1 MKISILL
8 RTLRSLLS
16 IFVVTAL
23 TYTII
28 YTMVPRRLIFRQDP
42 NYNKIAKTADSKANY
57 ENTIYER
64 MGYIDYYDTK
74 ELQEKA
80 SSLDKSVTTKPTKE
94 NKAIYQKY
102 VDSLGHGWRLHQ
114 FKQSKQFYATR
125 DVPVLERVFGF
136 YTHLFEFD
144 NTGWV
149 KDKTNP
155 NLKRYI
161 RIENDP
167 AIGWSVVGSGTK
179 HKYLLYFNSQ
189 FPFVHQNFVKM
200 NLGTS
205 YPTYAEVRYWNGS
218 GTSSGWVNSAA
229 LVWVGSNSSKPKP
242 SGSRATASD
251 LSRKPD
257 DTWNSLTV
265 TYSDGDEAQTVSL
278 QTLGVAMSEIYM
290 DGEFLRVPT
299 ASLSWETEADD
310 NQRIAVIYAPST
322 GKCTMREEASKKGK
336 IIMTCKAGR
345 VVTVLRVGDVYTRI
359 VYDGVE
365 GLVLNSCLKF
375 YETPDEDTF
384 TTGLLSAKGKTNTT
398 ATVSVYQLTKSRR
411 RLDKIRVGAYL
422 AVMDKVGEWYEVDV
436 NGWHGFVKDANV
448 TLDAPLPD

>member
-1 MKISILL
+1 MKRLL
-8 RTLRSLLS
+8 MLLTT
-16 IFVVTAL
+16 FCLLLMTTAL
-23 TYTII
+23 AETEAEW
-28 YTMVPRRLIFRQDP
+28 
-42 NYNKIAKTADSKANY
+42 NAKCEWKTGTGTTLYAVTQGTA
-57 ENTIYER
+57 T
-64 MGYIDYYDTK
+64 
-74 ELQEKA
+74 
-80 SSLDKSVTTKPTKE
+80 SSDLSD
-94 NKAIYQKY
+94 
-102 VDSLGHGWRLHQ
+102 
-114 FKQSKQFYATR
+114 F
-125 DVPVLERVFGF
+125 VPVGTLPANTYVGILER
-136 YTHLFEFD
+136 
-144 NTGWV
+144 
-149 KDKTNP
+149 
-155 NLKRYI
+155 
-161 RIENDP
+161 
-167 AIGWSVVGSGTK
+167 SG
-179 HKYLLYFNSQ
+179 
-189 FPFVHQNFVKM
+189 
-200 NLGTS
+200 
-205 YPTYAEVRYWNGS
+205 
-218 GTSSGWVNSAA
+218 
-229 LVWVGSNSSKPKP
+229 KPKP

-265 TYSDGDEAQTVSL
+265 TYSAGDEAQTVSL

-345 VVTVLRVGDVYTRI
+345 VVSVLRVGDVYTRI

-375 YETPDEDTF
+375 YETPDEDAF

>member
-1 MKISILL
+1 M
-8 RTLRSLLS
+8 
-16 IFVVTAL
+16 
-23 TYTII
+23 
-28 YTMVPRRLIFRQDP
+28 
-42 NYNKIAKTADSKANY
+42 
-57 ENTIYER
+57 
-64 MGYIDYYDTK
+64 
-74 ELQEKA
+74 
-80 SSLDKSVTTKPTKE
+80 
-94 NKAIYQKY
+94 
-102 VDSLGHGWRLHQ
+102 
-114 FKQSKQFYATR
+114 
-125 DVPVLERVFGF
+125 
-136 YTHLFEFD
+136 
-144 NTGWV
+144 
-149 KDKTNP
+149 
-155 NLKRYI
+155 
-161 RIENDP
+161 
-167 AIGWSVVGSGTK
+167 
-179 HKYLLYFNSQ
+179 
-189 FPFVHQNFVKM
+189 
-200 NLGTS
+200 
-205 YPTYAEVRYWNGS
+205 
-218 GTSSGWVNSAA
+218 
-229 LVWVGSNSSKPKP
+229 
-242 SGSRATASD
+242 
-251 LSRKPD
+251 
-257 DTWNSLTV
+257 TV

-310 NQRIAVIYAPST
+310 DQRIAVIYAPST

-375 YETPDEDTF
+375 YETPDEDAF

>member
-1 MKISILL
+1 MKRLL
-8 RTLRSLLS
+8 MLLTT
-16 IFVVTAL
+16 FCLLLMTTAL
-23 TYTII
+23 AETEAEW
-28 YTMVPRRLIFRQDP
+28 
-42 NYNKIAKTADSKANY
+42 NAKCEWKTGTGTTLYAMTQGTA
-57 ENTIYER
+57 T
-64 MGYIDYYDTK
+64 
-74 ELQEKA
+74 
-80 SSLDKSVTTKPTKE
+80 SSDLSD
-94 NKAIYQKY
+94 
-102 VDSLGHGWRLHQ
+102 
-114 FKQSKQFYATR
+114 F
-125 DVPVLERVFGF
+125 VPVGTLPANTYVGILER
-136 YTHLFEFD
+136 
-144 NTGWV
+144 
-149 KDKTNP
+149 
-155 NLKRYI
+155 
-161 RIENDP
+161 
-167 AIGWSVVGSGTK
+167 SG
-179 HKYLLYFNSQ
+179 NMR
-189 FPFVHQNFVKM
+189 N
-200 NLGTS
+200 
-205 YPTYAEVRYWNGS
+205 VRYWNGS
-218 GTSSGWVNSAA
+218 GTSSGWVDSAA

-310 NQRIAVIYAPST
+310 DQRIAVIYAPST

-422 AVMDKVGEWYEVDV
+422 AVMDNVGEWYEVDV

>member
-1 MKISILL
+1 MKRLL
-8 RTLRSLLS
+8 MLLTT
-16 IFVVTAL
+16 FCLLLMTTAL
-23 TYTII
+23 AETEAEW
-28 YTMVPRRLIFRQDP
+28 
-42 NYNKIAKTADSKANY
+42 NAKCEWKTGTGTTLYAVTQGTA
-57 ENTIYER
+57 T
-64 MGYIDYYDTK
+64 
-74 ELQEKA
+74 
-80 SSLDKSVTTKPTKE
+80 SSDLSD
-94 NKAIYQKY
+94 
-102 VDSLGHGWRLHQ
+102 
-114 FKQSKQFYATR
+114 F
-125 DVPVLERVFGF
+125 VPVGTLPANTYVGILER
-136 YTHLFEFD
+136 
-144 NTGWV
+144 
-149 KDKTNP
+149 
-155 NLKRYI
+155 
-161 RIENDP
+161 
-167 AIGWSVVGSGTK
+167 SG
-179 HKYLLYFNSQ
+179 NMR
-189 FPFVHQNFVKM
+189 N
-200 NLGTS
+200 
-205 YPTYAEVRYWNGS
+205 VRYWNGS
-218 GTSSGWVNSAA
+218 GTSSGWVDSAA

-345 VVTVLRVGDVYTRI
+345 VVTVLRVGDVYMRI

>member
-1 MKISILL
+1 M
-8 RTLRSLLS
+8 
-16 IFVVTAL
+16 
-23 TYTII
+23 
-28 YTMVPRRLIFRQDP
+28 D
-42 NYNKIAKTADSKANY
+42 
-57 ENTIYER
+57 
-64 MGYIDYYDTK
+64 
-74 ELQEKA
+74 
-80 SSLDKSVTTKPTKE
+80 
-94 NKAIYQKY
+94 
-102 VDSLGHGWRLHQ
+102 
-114 FKQSKQFYATR
+114 
-125 DVPVLERVFGF
+125 
-136 YTHLFEFD
+136 
-144 NTGWV
+144 
-149 KDKTNP
+149 
-155 NLKRYI
+155 
-161 RIENDP
+161 
-167 AIGWSVVGSGTK
+167 
-179 HKYLLYFNSQ
+179 
-189 FPFVHQNFVKM
+189 
-200 NLGTS
+200 
-205 YPTYAEVRYWNGS
+205 
-218 GTSSGWVNSAA
+218 SAA

>member
-1 MKISILL
+1 MKRLL
-8 RTLRSLLS
+8 MLLTT
-16 IFVVTAL
+16 FCLLLMTTAL
-23 TYTII
+23 AETEAEW
-28 YTMVPRRLIFRQDP
+28 
-42 NYNKIAKTADSKANY
+42 NAKCEWKTGTGTTLYAVTQGTA
-57 ENTIYER
+57 T
-64 MGYIDYYDTK
+64 
-74 ELQEKA
+74 
-80 SSLDKSVTTKPTKE
+80 SSDLSD
-94 NKAIYQKY
+94 
-102 VDSLGHGWRLHQ
+102 
-114 FKQSKQFYATR
+114 F
-125 DVPVLERVFGF
+125 VPVGTLPANTYVGILER
-136 YTHLFEFD
+136 
-144 NTGWV
+144 
-149 KDKTNP
+149 
-155 NLKRYI
+155 
-161 RIENDP
+161 
-167 AIGWSVVGSGTK
+167 SG
-179 HKYLLYFNSQ
+179 NMR
-189 FPFVHQNFVKM
+189 N
-200 NLGTS
+200 
-205 YPTYAEVRYWNGS
+205 VRYWNG
-218 GTSSGWVNSAA
+218 
-229 LVWVGSNSSKPKP
+229 SKPKP

-310 NQRIAVIYAPST
+310 DQRIAVIYAPST
-322 GKCTMREEASKKGK
+322 GKCTMREEASKKSK